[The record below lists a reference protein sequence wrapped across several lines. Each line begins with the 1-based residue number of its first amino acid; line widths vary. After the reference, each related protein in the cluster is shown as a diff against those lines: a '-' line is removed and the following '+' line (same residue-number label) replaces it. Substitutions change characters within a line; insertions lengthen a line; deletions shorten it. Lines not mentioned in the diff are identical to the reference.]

1 MRFTTLL
8 SECSLQA
15 MHEER
20 AKEVCHICAKEFV
33 DIKHHIMYTHNGGN
47 ITMLDIPCPE
57 PNCKRMFR

>member
-1 MRFTTLL
+1 
-8 SECSLQA
+8 